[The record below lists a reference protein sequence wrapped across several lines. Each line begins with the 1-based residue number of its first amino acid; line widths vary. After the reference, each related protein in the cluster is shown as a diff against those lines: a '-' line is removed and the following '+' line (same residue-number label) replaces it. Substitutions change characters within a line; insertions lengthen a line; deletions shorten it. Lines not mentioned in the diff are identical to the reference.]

1 MTDNNPL
8 NKMPIT
14 TINEELADQVIRQHY
29 PRVEAISLFGSYAQG
44 TPWPQSDID
53 LAVLL
58 PAALA
63 RNEPPM
69 ALSPCVSELSM
80 KLRRDIDLVNLR
92 QVSTVFQNEIIHTGR
107 WIYVTNEEAVLAFEM
122 QVLSAHQKLNE
133 ERADLI
139 ESFLTTKR
147 AYKL

>member
-1 MTDNNPL
+1 MTDNTPPNRLPIPL
-8 NKMPIT
+8 D
-14 TINEELADQVIRQHY
+14 EGLAAHIIRQHY
-29 PRVEAISLFGSYAQG
+29 PQLEAISLFGSYAQG

-63 RNEPPM
+63 HKEPPM
-69 ALSPCVSELSM
+69 VLSPCVSELSM
-80 KLRRDIDLVNLR
+80 KLQRDIDLVNLR

-107 WIYVTNEEAVLAFEM
+107 WIDITNEEAVLAFEM

-133 ERADLI
+133 ERADII

>member
-1 MTDNNPL
+1 MTDNTPTH
-8 NKMPIT
+8 KMPILM
-14 TINEELADQVIRQHY
+14 IDEELAAHVIRQHY
-29 PRVEAISLFGSYAQG
+29 PQVEAISLFGSYAQG
-44 TPWPQSDID
+44 TPWPQSDVD

-63 RNEPPM
+63 RKEPPM

-80 KLRRDIDLVNLR
+80 KLLHDIDLVNLR

-107 WIYVTNEEAVLAFEM
+107 WIDIKDEEAVLAFEM

-133 ERADLI
+133 ERADII
-139 ESFLTTKR
+139 ESFLATKR

>member
-1 MTDNNPL
+1 MTDNTPTH
-8 NKMPIT
+8 KMPILM
-14 TINEELADQVIRQHY
+14 IDEELAAHVIRQHY
-29 PRVEAISLFGSYAQG
+29 PQVEAISLFGSYAQG
-44 TPWPQSDID
+44 TPWPQSDVD

-63 RNEPPM
+63 RKEPPM

-107 WIYVTNEEAVLAFEM
+107 WIDIKDEEAVLAFEM

-133 ERADLI
+133 ERADI
-139 ESFLTTKR
+139 ITSFLATKR